1 MIIKFLFFIIF
12 TLIVNHYIKLNN
24 FLPSHTGDKHQSFVE
39 KKNIQLTGGIFVL
52 LIFLFFLNY
61 DLILFTYLI
70 LIFLLGFISDKKI
83 INSAKLRFFLQF
95 ILIVGFVYQIDLNI
109 DSTKLNYLDNL
120 LIN

>member
-1 MIIKFLFFIIF
+1 MYPVIFDFGLVDIFGFQFRLAIYSFGLMLVVAFYTCYFL
-12 TLIVNHYIKLNN
+12 
-24 FLPSHTGDKHQSFVE
+24 
-39 KKNIQLTGGIFVL
+39 
-52 LIFLFFLNY
+52 LNY

-109 DSTKLNYLDNL
+109 DSTKLDYLDNL
-120 LIN
+120 LTNQFFSYFFSLFGN